1 MRVSISSHPGIA
13 PVDGP
18 LGTFVGA
25 PVSAFGLA
33 FALVLIC
40 LGMSLGQAFF
50 VGTKRRSTSGGYPTR
65 SISTSCPPT
74 ERATVYALF
83 VVAALEAALNLTVP
97 LYIQIV

>member
-50 VGTKRRSTSGGYPTR
+50 VGTKRRSTSG
-65 SISTSCPPT
+65 
-74 ERATVYALF
+74 E
-83 VVAALEAALNLTVP
+83 VP
-97 LYIQIV
+97 Y